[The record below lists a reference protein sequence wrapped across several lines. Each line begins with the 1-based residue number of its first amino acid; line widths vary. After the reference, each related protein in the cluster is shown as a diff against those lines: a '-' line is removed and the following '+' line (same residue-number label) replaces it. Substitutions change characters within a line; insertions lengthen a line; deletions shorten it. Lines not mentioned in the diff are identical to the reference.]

1 MVSVT
6 KPPGHWA
13 GMSAGERTDTVR
25 ELGLP
30 TYRADQLSRH
40 YFERHE
46 ADPTTWSDLPVAQRD
61 LVATVFPSLAE
72 KVTEFS
78 ADQGMTVKSLY
89 RLFGGALVEC
99 VLMRYPR
106 VERSGFRS
114 TLCVSCQAGC
124 GIGCPFCATGQA
136 GLQRNLTAA
145 EILEQVRMAVVAV
158 EGGTLPGGAG
168 NLNNVVFMGM
178 GEPLA
183 NYQAVMAAIRAI
195 SAPSP
200 HGFAVSARG
209 ITVSTAGLVPRMAD
223 LAKEGLPL
231 TLAVSLHAPDDE
243 LRDTLVPINKRWPV
257 REVLDAASSYFR
269 ETGRRVSI
277 EYALMRDIND
287 QAERADLLA
296 RELNAR
302 GLGWV

>member
-1 MVSVT
+1 MVPVT

-13 GMSAGERTDTVR
+13 GMSVDERTDTVR

-106 VERSGFRS
+106 VERTGFRS

-145 EILEQVRMAVVAV
+145 EILEQVRLAVVAV
-158 EGGTLPGGAG
+158 ESGTLPGGAG

-183 NYQAVMAAIRAI
+183 NYKAVMAAIRAI

-200 HGFAVSARG
+200 HGFGVSARG

-223 LAKEGLPL
+223 LAKEGLP
-231 TLAVSLHAPDDE
+231 
-243 LRDTLVPINKRWPV
+243 
-257 REVLDAASSYFR
+257 
-269 ETGRRVSI
+269 
-277 EYALMRDIND
+277 
-287 QAERADLLA
+287 
-296 RELNAR
+296 
-302 GLGWV
+302 